1 MLISFYIEIPDC
13 SRNYF
18 WIVVSFFVFNQ
29 KMIYYKS
36 W

>member
-18 WIVVSFFVFNQ
+18 WIVVSFLFSIKND
-29 KMIYYKS
+29 IL
-36 W
+36 